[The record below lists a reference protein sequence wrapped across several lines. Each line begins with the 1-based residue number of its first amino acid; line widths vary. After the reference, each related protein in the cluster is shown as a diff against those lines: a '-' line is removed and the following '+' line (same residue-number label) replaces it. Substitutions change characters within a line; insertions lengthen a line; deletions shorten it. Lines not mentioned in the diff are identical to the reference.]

1 MSTLTHDVI
10 IVGGGLVGASLACAL
25 SGHGLRIASIEAA
38 TFKRRSES
46 TYDDRS
52 LSLAWGSRR
61 IFETLGIWRGM
72 GDAPE
77 AIHRIEISQRGR
89 FGRARLDRS
98 DQNAPALGYVV
109 EARILGAAVLD
120 RLESLDDL
128 EIFCPARME
137 ELTVRDDFV
146 EVTLTSEGAE
156 TRVLRGRV
164 VVGADG
170 AGSRVR
176 EQLGIDARTLD
187 YAQSAIIAN
196 VTPEKSHDNCAY
208 ERFTECGP
216 MALLPQP
223 HGRCGVVWVARSE
236 DVDDIL
242 ALSDQAFLER
252 LQSRFGYALGRF
264 ERVGRRS
271 AFPLTLVLSNEDVRP
286 RAAVI
291 GNAAHNLHPVAGQGF
306 NVGLRDV
313 AALAEVLVDAHSLG
327 EDPGA
332 LAVLQRY
339 ARWRRRDQQGSTL
352 LTDGLVRVFSN
363 DFTPLA
369 AARAAGLVGLDLIPG
384 VRRAVTRRTMG
395 LAGKLSR
402 LVRGVPL

>member
-1 MSTLTHDVI
+1 MSDLIHDVI

-25 SGHGLRIASIEAA
+25 SGHGLRLAGIEAA
-38 TFKRRSES
+38 TFKRRSKS

-52 LSLAWGSRR
+52 LSLAWGSRQ
-61 IFETLGIWRGM
+61 IFETLGIWQRL

-77 AIHRIEISQRGR
+77 PIHRIEISQRGR

-98 DQNAPALGYVV
+98 DHGVDALGYVV

-120 RLESLDDL
+120 QVESLDDL
-128 EIFCPARME
+128 EMFCPASME
-137 ELTVRDDFV
+137 ELTVGDDAA
-146 EVTLTSEGAE
+146 EVSVIEGDQ

-176 EQLGIDARTLD
+176 ERLGIGARTLD
-187 YAQSAIIAN
+187 YAQSAVIAN
-196 VTPEKSHDNCAY
+196 VTPEKPHNNCAY
-208 ERFTECGP
+208 ERFTDSGP

-223 HGRCGVVWVARSE
+223 HGRCGVVWTVRK
-236 DVDDIL
+236 DGMDDIL
-242 ALSDQAFLER
+242 ALSDEQFLEQ
-252 LQSRFGYALGRF
+252 LQRRFGYALGRF
-264 ERVGRRS
+264 ERAGRRS
-271 AFPLTLVLSNEDVRP
+271 AFPLKLVVSNENVRP
-286 RAAVI
+286 RAVII

-306 NVGLRDV
+306 NLGLRDV
-313 AALAEVLVDAHSLG
+313 AVLAEVIVEAHRLG

-332 LAVLQRY
+332 LDVLKRY
-339 ARWRRRDQQGSTL
+339 GRWRRRDQRGSTL

-369 AARAAGLVGLDLIPG
+369 AARAAALVGLDLIPG
-384 VRRAVTRRTMG
+384 ARRAVTRRTMG
-395 LAGKLSR
+395 IAGKLPR
-402 LVRGVPL
+402 LARGVPL